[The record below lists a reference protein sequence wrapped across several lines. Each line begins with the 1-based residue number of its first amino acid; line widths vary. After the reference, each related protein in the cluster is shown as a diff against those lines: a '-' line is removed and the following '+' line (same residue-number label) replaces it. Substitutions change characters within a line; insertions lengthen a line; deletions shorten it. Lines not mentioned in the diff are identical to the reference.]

1 MELCLLCP
9 AQRWDR
15 TLVGGPM
22 EVVPEGGLGAALGGS
37 ELPLIRGSRWR
48 RCIRARSK
56 PLQHRERQRWVS
68 TAAP

>member
-1 MELCLLCP
+1 
-9 AQRWDR
+9 
-15 TLVGGPM
+15 M
-22 EVVPEGGLGAALGGS
+22 EVVPEGGLGTALGGS
-37 ELPLIRGSRWR
+37 ELPLIRGSRWK